1 MVHSEITEW
10 TEQLLL
16 YVFLQIC
23 ELVLFNSNTD
33 VWTVVALGIAGAD
46 ALKLK
51 SLSATEY

>member
-1 MVHSEITEW
+1 MVHIEITKW

-16 YVFLQIC
+16 YVFSQIC
-23 ELVLFNSNTD
+23 KLVLFNSNTD

>member
-16 YVFLQIC
+16 YVFFQIC

-33 VWTVVALGIAGAD
+33 VWTVAALGIAGAD